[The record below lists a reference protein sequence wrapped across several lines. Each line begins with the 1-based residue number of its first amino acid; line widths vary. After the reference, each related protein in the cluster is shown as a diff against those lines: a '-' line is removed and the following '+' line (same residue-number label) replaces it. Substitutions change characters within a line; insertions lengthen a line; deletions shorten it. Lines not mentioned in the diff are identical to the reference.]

1 MKMRAFGIHVF
12 AGFLVLMLLTGCG
25 GQQER
30 RDNSAEV
37 LARIEA
43 GSTPLTPL
51 PTAPGTPA
59 PLSETEAEALPTVS
73 PTPFMEHPSL
83 TAEQWMKMLEKLDQQ
98 MKQMIFEGDRFTILQ
113 QGDAIVDEHWYV
125 SYQVMVQKENYP
137 VNTESLDYFVDM
149 ETEEIYLRVGEKFYS
164 QNTVSACVD
173 KMKGILTKDE
183 QTRIL
188 CEFDGKK
195 QYSGEEY
202 YGMHAYTCSPLMEEG
217 NGFSYTYGWYYIQK
231 DTMEVYKWNPADD
244 SLSKC

>member
-1 MKMRAFGIHVF
+1 MGGIF
-12 AGFLVLMLLTGCG
+12 
-25 GQQER
+25 
-30 RDNSAEV
+30 N
-37 LARIEA
+37 
-43 GSTPLTPL
+43 
-51 PTAPGTPA
+51 
-59 PLSETEAEALPTVS
+59 
-73 PTPFMEHPSL
+73 
-83 TAEQWMKMLEKLDQQ
+83 QQ
-98 MKQMIFEGDRFTILQ
+98 MKQMIFEGERFTILQ
-113 QGDAIVDEHWYV
+113 QGDAVVDEHWYA

-188 CEFDGKK
+188 CEFDGEK